1 LLPRVWFSPIQQA
14 EVRAAVGRHTMGT
27 AICNTLAFAPWHG
40 MREFRHASQN
50 EIIFLVLAG
59 LAVLVL
65 VVTAV
70 QRRRRRWF

>member
-1 LLPRVWFSPIQQA
+1 
-14 EVRAAVGRHTMGT
+14 MGT